1 MGLTSRYTPRN
12 VDLLA
17 DGVVEARADGGD
29 LAGRGGEGD
38 KGDEVLHD

>member
-17 DGVVEARADGGD
+17 DGVVEARADGGN
-29 LAGRGGEGD
+29 LADSRGEGG
-38 KGDEVLHD
+38 KGDEVLHG